1 MIGLGLALS
10 HLLPDTALATYAYIL
25 ISYHL
30 VLAFKVFTADKEAG
44 MSLPWGQTIL
54 THMACVGL
62 LIGLAMGRHTI
73 PFFGLIRLAMPG
85 LAPFEA
91 SWLFSGEKV
100 KLARLTDLEQIEAAT
115 LAPVLKQSDTGVA
128 PASAPASA
136 LAPASAVASAVAT
149 SAPSAS
155 ITGVAGLASNSSG
168 EDYEEFLK
176 LMQQGKRPFRRP
188 GVSVMQEYELW
199 LTHRSKSNSHTV
211 QSSTPA
217 QSSVQA

>member
-44 MSLPWGQTIL
+44 MSLPLGQTIL
-54 THMACVGL
+54 THLACVGL
-62 LIGLAMGRHTI
+62 LIGMAMGRHTI
-73 PFFGLIRLAMPG
+73 PFFGLIRFAVPG

-100 KLARLTDLEQIEAAT
+100 KIARLTDLEAIEAAT
-115 LAPVLKQSDTGVA
+115 LAPVLKRSDTGVA
-128 PASAPASA
+128 PASASASA
-136 LAPASAVASAVAT
+136 SAPASAVAT

-168 EDYEEFLK
+168 EDYEEFLQ

-188 GVSVMQEYELW
+188 GVSVTQEYELW